1 MKKYTPLKVTVFESG
16 EENIEY
22 VDNFLGSELIENLES
37 NVISQESKEYQ
48 KEYYKEKKELDLTD
62 VDDINRFLEKFY
74 EYGWLSVEVKE
85 NNIKK

>member
-1 MKKYTPLKVTVFESG
+1 MKKYTPLKLTVFESG

-37 NVISQESKEYQ
+37 NVISQASKEYQ

-74 EYGWLSVEVKE
+74 DYGWLSVVV
-85 NNIKK
+85 